1 MPLFV
6 CSIKSRTVS
15 VVPLEEILKT
25 ISPLLCTAAGTAC
38 LRRKKIDHINKQT
51 VNRLKELKKRAYLT
65 TITTAGGQPITLV
78 VRSQFEKEVVFLTCR
93 FPVNALRSSYAG
105 QF

>member
-6 CSIKSRTVS
+6 CSIKSRAVS
-15 VVPLEEILKT
+15 VVPLEEILEGHFAT
-25 ISPLLCTAAGTAC
+25 VVHCWHSLCTK
-38 LRRKKIDHINKQT
+38 RKIDHM
-51 VNRLKELKKRAYLT
+51 NRLKELRKRAYLT